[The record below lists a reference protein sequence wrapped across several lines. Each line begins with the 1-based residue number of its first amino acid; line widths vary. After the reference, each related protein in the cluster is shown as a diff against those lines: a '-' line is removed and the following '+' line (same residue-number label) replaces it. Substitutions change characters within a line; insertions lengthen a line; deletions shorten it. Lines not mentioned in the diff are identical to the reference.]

1 MNKLNIRT
9 LAGEIRA
16 EISMASNFG
25 EIPENDQIDVA
36 LLQRL
41 NAFDYRC
48 LGAFTDVAV
57 AVLARHCGE
66 QLVNC
71 DEMPV
76 TPLAK
81 RKFPGDD
88 DDDDYDDG

>member
-1 MNKLNIRT
+1 MTKLNIRT

-16 EISMASNFG
+16 EISMASKFG
-25 EIPENDQIDVA
+25 DIPENEHIDVA

-41 NAFDYRC
+41 NEFDYSC
-48 LGAFTDVAV
+48 LGPFTDVAV

-66 QLVNC
+66 ELVNC

-81 RKFPGDD
+81 RKFDD
-88 DDDDYDDG
+88 DDEDDE